1 MGTIPDSGA
10 APSQPNSWDALPVRP
25 GDAPSSRPPRAELR
39 GLGGWLVQTG
49 MGEGARGKSVSAA
62 CSELPRMGGNDTE
75 GSQRSKNGLPPKTG
89 RGRPGA
95 TKAVTTCSDAQKRG

>member
-1 MGTIPDSGA
+1 M
-10 APSQPNSWDALPVRP
+10 RP

-39 GLGGWLVQTG
+39 GLGGWLTPTG

-62 CSELPRMGGNDTE
+62 CSEAPRIGGNDAE
-75 GSQRSKNGLPPKTG
+75 GSQRSENGLPPKTG

-95 TKAVTTCSDAQKRG
+95 TKAVTTSNVAQRSG